1 MNMIYLYVFGL
12 VVAVTLV
19 RSQAFG
25 YLWDMASFP
34 FKTLLLVTGPLE
46 VFCALVERTGMPFS
60 SMLGLYC
67 FAVMYFNIVVCV
79 SILRIPTFLTVLSDA
94 ISSETDSR
102 LSAVDQYQAF
112 LADIVGA
119 PVSRLQAA
127 LSSKYQNSLAMGTV
141 SGDSPFLNL
150 LLSSALTRFLTDAG
164 SPPSSPHPARQ
175 SNRQRAPSRPP
186 PLQSAAHTPPSVVSP
201 TQPQPQPHSPAQPL
215 IRPHA
220 PAQPSSLHAP
230 PYPTDTNGHHHHSRN
245 QATPVA
251 GGEYVD
257 IELPYESDV
266 FYDTDE
272 PSTYDPQ
279 LYQRG
284 QNNVSLNSTP
294 PMTAV
299 DEIVIEDDVDS
310 TTGRQGRHYNHLLN
324 RSRSES
330 RGGRHRRSRRTA
342 SDNALE
348 PMMPNYT
355 YTPPPQHHYPRS
367 VEKKYSSP
375 QLANHNDYDSMTK
388 IQNPDGSTVN
398 IDTRFLTP
406 KLPINDYSRK
416 RA

>member
-1 MNMIYLYVFGL
+1 MNTFYLYAFFL
-12 VVAVTLV
+12 VVAVTMV

-34 FKTLLLVTGPLE
+34 FKTLLLITGPLE
-46 VFCALVERTGMPFS
+46 VFCALIERMGLPFS
-60 SMLGLYC
+60 NMLGLYC
-67 FAVMYFNIVVCV
+67 FSVMYFNIVVCV
-79 SILRIPTFLTVLSDA
+79 SILRIPTFLSVLSDA
-94 ISSETDSR
+94 ITSDSDSR

-112 LADIVGA
+112 LADIVGT

-127 LSSKYQNSLAMGTV
+127 LSNKYQNSLAMGTV

-150 LLSSALTRFLTDAG
+150 LLSPVLTRFLTDAG
-164 SPPSSPHPARQ
+164 TPPSSPYPRL
-175 SNRQRAPSRPP
+175 NRQRAPSRPP
-186 PLQSAAHTPPSVVSP
+186 HLNSTPAVVSP
-201 TQPQPQPHSPAQPL
+201 SQPHY
-215 IRPHA
+215 RPHA
-220 PAQPSSLHAP
+220 PPQPSSLQSA
-230 PYPTDTNGHHHHSRN
+230 PYPTSTSRN

-257 IELPYESDV
+257 IELPYESDT
-266 FYDTDE
+266 FYDADE
-272 PSTYDPQ
+272 PSTYDPH

-284 QNNVSLNSTP
+284 QNNVSFDSSLSSTP
-294 PMTAV
+294 PMTVV
-299 DEIVIEDDVDS
+299 DEIVIEDDIDN
-310 TTGRQGRHYNHLLN
+310 TTGRQGRHYNQLLN

-342 SDNALE
+342 SDNSLE

-375 QLANHNDYDSMTK
+375 QLANYDHDSLAK
-388 IQNPDGSTVN
+388 IHNPDGSTVN
-398 IDTRFLTP
+398 IDSRFLTP

>member
-1 MNMIYLYVFGL
+1 MNTIYLYVFSL

-34 FKTLLLVTGPLE
+34 FKTLLLATGPLE

-60 SMLGLYC
+60 NMLGLYC

-79 SILRIPTFLTVLSDA
+79 SILRIPTFLTVLSGA
-94 ISSETDSR
+94 ISSDSDFR

-164 SPPSSPHPARQ
+164 SPPPSPRPARQ
-175 SNRQRAPSRPP
+175 NRQRAPSRPP
-186 PLQSAAHTPPSVVSP
+186 PLHSAAHTPPSVVSP
-201 TQPQPQPHSPAQPL
+201 THPQPQPHL
-215 IRPHA
+215 RPHA
-220 PAQPSSLHAP
+220 PPQSSP
-230 PYPTDTNGHHHHSRN
+230 PYPTNTNGHHHQNRS
-245 QATPVA
+245 QATPVP

-266 FYDTDE
+266 YYDADE

-279 LYQRG
+279 LYHRG

-294 PMTAV
+294 PMTVV

-310 TTGRQGRHYNHLLN
+310 ATGRQGRHYNHLLN

-342 SDNALE
+342 SDNSLE

-367 VEKKYSSP
+367 VQKKYSSP
-375 QLANHNDYDSMTK
+375 QLADHNDYDSMAK

-398 IDTRFLTP
+398 IDSRFLTP